1 MSTLDHPNVL
11 KFYECFLN
19 EDKFYI
25 VTEWCDGG
33 ELETQIQ
40 KHFDESQVAK
50 IMMKILR
57 GVAYLHNHGIV
68 HKDIKPGNIML
79 ESKDKNAE
87 LKLSDYGLSQKL
99 LNAKENL

>member
-1 MSTLDHPNVL
+1 
-11 KFYECFLN
+11 
-19 EDKFYI
+19 
-25 VTEWCDGG
+25 
-33 ELETQIQ
+33 
-40 KHFDESQVAK
+40 
-50 IMMKILR
+50 MMKILR